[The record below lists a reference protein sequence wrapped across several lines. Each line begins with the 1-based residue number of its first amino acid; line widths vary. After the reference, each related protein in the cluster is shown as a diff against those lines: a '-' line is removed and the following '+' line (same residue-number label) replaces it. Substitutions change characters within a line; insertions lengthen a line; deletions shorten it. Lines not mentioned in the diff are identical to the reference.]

1 MKKLMTMACAI
12 IMAAA
17 ANASRVTTVAFSEAR
32 VNVPARVRFVKGDDY
47 GFKVEAKDPVVA
59 KSMRCSVKD
68 GVLRIGFGN
77 SLQPGTSTFDAKK
90 NIYYY
95 GINASG
101 QVLSDDNMVDEI
113 VITVVAPE
121 TPVFKTSADY
131 VAVTVKTVEE
141 TQKTTGTLTMN
152 E

>member
-1 MKKLMTMACAI
+1 MKKFMTMACAI
-12 IMAAA
+12 IMAVA